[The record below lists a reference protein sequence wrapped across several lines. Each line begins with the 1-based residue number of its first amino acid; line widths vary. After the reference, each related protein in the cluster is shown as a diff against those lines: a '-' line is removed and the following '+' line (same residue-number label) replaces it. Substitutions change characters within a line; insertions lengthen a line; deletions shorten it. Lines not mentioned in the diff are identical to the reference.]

1 MKKKITF
8 KHILK
13 NLDAVITGTT
23 LVACVIIVNLNVIMR
38 YMLSSPL
45 QWSEEIVT
53 SLFVWTVFI
62 GSAYAYRKHAHLG
75 VDIVVNLLHG
85 KTKKTLMFIVSILEL
100 AILIMLT
107 VICSQYAYNLLYV
120 RGVFKPAV
128 TDILRVPKIFT
139 GIAVP
144 LGFGLST
151 IYSIYCTSSRRK
163 KTTTPTNIRLKEGT
177 SDDIDIYTVD
187 PCISGIHTLL
197 RGAAHSVRT
206 VRLHILLLPRS

>member
-23 LVACVIIVNLNVIMR
+23 LVACVVIVNLNVIMR
-38 YMLSSPL
+38 YMLNSPL

-85 KTKKTLMFIVSILEL
+85 KTKKTLMFIVSIVEL

-120 RGVFKPAV
+120 RGVFKPPQ
-128 TDILRVPKIFT
+128 LPIFCVCPRYSP
-139 GIAVP
+139 ASRFPSASVCP
-144 LGFGLST
+144 RST
-151 IYSIYCTSSRRK
+151 RSTSS
-163 KTTTPTNIRLKEGT
+163 
-177 SDDIDIYTVD
+177 
-187 PCISGIHTLL
+187 
-197 RGAAHSVRT
+197 
-206 VRLHILLLPRS
+206 

>member
-8 KHILK
+8 KHLLK

-38 YMLSSPL
+38 YMLNSPL

-85 KTKKTLMFIVSILEL
+85 KTKKTLMFIVSIVEL

-151 IYSIYCTSSRRK
+151 IYSIYFFLT
-163 KTTTPTNIRLKEGT
+163 
-177 SDDIDIYTVD
+177 D
-187 PCISGIHTLL
+187 
-197 RGAAHSVRT
+197 
-206 VRLHILLLPRS
+206 RLHIIKKKENDDPDEYQVEGGNF